1 MHHAR
6 RTPET
11 DRRDAWRRT
20 DGSGLFAV
28 KMASSRDRRH
38 TAETESAVDYVQVD
52 GLVVLK
58 IIKHC
63 SEEAGGLLD
72 VAQGVLLG
80 LINSN
85 FVEITNCFPIPPRH
99 AEEEEVDDM
108 EYQMEMMRQM
118 RHVNVDHLHVGWYQS
133 SNFGSYSNRTLLESQ
148 FGYQTNIT
156 ESVVLIYDPIRTTKG
171 FLSLRAFRLSQ
182 PAMKLLASND
192 FSAEQFKNARCSFE
206 NMFEEIPVVIRNSHL
221 VNILLCELS
230 DTTPVDV
237 GKQLLDMST
246 AFVFEK
252 NLQAMMMCVDALNQ
266 ETNKFINYQRQV
278 MRQQQQK
285 QQYLQKRAQEN
296 SARAQKGEPPL
307 PEEDINKLFKPIPTP
322 SRLESVLHCGQVN
335 SYCQQVSQFA
345 TQNLGKLFMAEA
357 LQLEGKPAGMLP

>member
-1 MHHAR
+1 
-6 RTPET
+6 
-11 DRRDAWRRT
+11 
-20 DGSGLFAV
+20 
-28 KMASSRDRRH
+28 MASSRDRRH
-38 TAETESAVDYVQVD
+38 TETESPVDYVQVD

-80 LINSN
+80 LINN
-85 FVEITNCFPIPPRH
+85 NCVEITNCFPIPPRH
-99 AEEEEVDDM
+99 AEEEEADDL

-133 SNFGSYSNRTLLESQ
+133 SNFGSFSNRPLLESQ

-156 ESVVLIYDPIRTTKG
+156 ESVVLIYDPVRTTRG
-171 FLSLRAFRLSQ
+171 FLSLRAFRLTD
-182 PAMKLLASND
+182 PAMKLLGDNE
-192 FSAEQFKNARCSFE
+192 FSADSFKAARCSFE

-221 VNILLCELS
+221 VNILLCELTES
-230 DTTPVDV
+230 TPVDV

-246 AFVFEK
+246 AFVLEK
-252 NLQAMMMCVDALNQ
+252 NLQAMMGCVDALNQ

-285 QQYLQKRAQEN
+285 AQFLQKRAQEN
-296 SARAQKGEPPL
+296 STRIQKGEPPL
-307 PEEDINKLFKPIPTP
+307 PEEDINKLFKPIPAP
-322 SRLESVLHCGQVN
+322 SRLESVLHCGQIN
-335 SYCQQVSQFA
+335 SYCQQVAQFS

-357 LQLEGKPAGMLP
+357 LQLEHKPSGLLS

>member
-1 MHHAR
+1 MADKLAEQSLLLKLHHAR

-20 DGSGLFAV
+20 DGVGPFAV

-38 TAETESAVDYVQVD
+38 TAETESACRLRP
-52 GLVVLK
+52 GRRP
-58 IIKHC
+58 
-63 SEEAGGLLD
+63 GG
-72 VAQGVLLG
+72 AQDHQALQRRGRRPPGRRPGRTSG

-148 FGYQTNIT
+148 FGYPDQHH
-156 ESVVLIYDPIRTTKG
+156 R
-171 FLSLRAFRLSQ
+171 

-307 PEEDINKLFKPIPTP
+307 PDEDINKLFKPIPTP

-345 TQNLGKLFMAEA
+345 TQNLGKLFMSEA